1 MQDIFYVD
9 ERPIRCA
16 RLMRTLMPFL
26 FLIIVAISHAE
37 EKAAETATVKFR
49 VIGMFSPD
57 READLRQASAKM
69 HDYTLAAVDY
79 ANNEATFSYAANKIP
94 KNAKPD
100 RVLNEIDSQLK
111 EASNHTFGIS
121 PLIANRD
128 KLTRV
133 EIHVGILDC
142 KACAYGV
149 YLTVTGV
156 GGVEQATVAR
166 DGLVNAWID
175 AEKTNRAAL
184 VAMLKMRE
192 ITVKDPDAAAK

>member
-1 MQDIFYVD
+1 MQDTGLTRGLKI
-9 ERPIRCA
+9 ERV
-16 RLMRTLMPFL
+16 RLALLML
-26 FLIIVAISHAE
+26 SLVLSIVAASRAE
-37 EKAAETATVKFR
+37 EKPVETVSVKFR

-57 READLRQASAKM
+57 RETDLRQAAAKM
-69 HDYTLAAVDY
+69 KDYTLAAVDY
-79 ANNEATFSYAANKIP
+79 ANSEATFSYAAAKIP

-100 RVLNEIDSQLK
+100 RVQNEIDTQLK
-111 EASNHTFGIS
+111 EASNHLFGIL
-121 PLIANRD
+121 PLIANRE

-156 GGVEQATVAR
+156 AGVEQATVAR
-166 DGLVNAWID
+166 DGLVLAWID

-184 VAMLKMRE
+184 IAMLKMRE
-192 ITVKDPDAAAK
+192 ITVKDADAAPK